1 MKKIVFIVLSLITVL
16 TAFIISSTIDPKLEK
31 AKTIMKDF
39 HGNIGNFV
47 YMDED
52 LKSFISSDLSDEAMA
67 ETKPLV
73 EAEAAKITALIDAK
87 ILNNILGNVD
97 SEQPDVVKAKTKI
110 VIETVQKEMLPI
122 MKDTILKILPEA
134 AKQAYQTKIIVKA
147 DKLANFVQ
155 ETADGMSVG
164 SKKAIKY
171 LILFLILGVAGGLF
185 IFFEMKARKTG
196 EIESSQIA

>member
-16 TAFIISSTIDPKLEK
+16 AALIISSTIDPKLEK

-73 EAEAAKITALIDAK
+73 EAEAAKVTALIDAK

-110 VIETVQKEMLPI
+110 VIETVEKEMLPI
-122 MKDTILKILPEA
+122 LKDNILKILPEA

-171 LILFLILGVAGGLF
+171 LIIFLILGVAGGLF